1 METILC
7 DPVREDLERVEQIL
21 CSRVDG
27 ASRLE
32 TALRG
37 LIASGGKRLRPRLA
51 LLTGTM
57 LGAEKPRLLA
67 LAAAI
72 ELLHTATLI
81 HDDLVDGASLRR
93 GRPTLNTRYP
103 AGTVVLA
110 GDFVFAHAVRL
121 VSGTGSP
128 ALMRLF
134 AQTLTTMAGGEL
146 AHACG
151 GESAT
156 KWYAVSREG
165 YYRWIHAKTASL
177 FELACGAAA
186 LLAPAGRETVAAA
199 RRFGRH
205 LGMAFQITDDVLDFS
220 GDPARTGKPVGGDL
234 RQGAITLPAL
244 YHLESHPDLDPAA
257 LRVDGAALEQLVA
270 TIRRNGSIPRARRE
284 AEGFVER
291 ALGILHG
298 FPATPEREALADL
311 AHSVVHRES

>member
-7 DPVREDLERVEQIL
+7 DPVREDLQQVERLL
-21 CSRVDG
+21 CARMDG
-27 ASRLE
+27 TSRLE

-37 LIASGGKRLRPRLA
+37 LIASGGKRIRPRLA

-57 LGAEKPRLLA
+57 LGAEKSRLLA

-121 VSGTGSP
+121 VSATGSP
-128 ALMRLF
+128 AVMRLF
-134 AQTLTTMAGGEL
+134 ARTLTTMAGGEL

-151 GESAT
+151 GN
-156 KWYAVSREG
+156 AVSREG

-199 RRFGRH
+199 RRFGRR

-220 GDPARTGKPVGGDL
+220 GDPARTGKPVGNDL
-234 RQGAITLPAL
+234 RQGIVTLPAL
-244 YHLESHPDLDPAA
+244 YHLESHPDLDPSA
-257 LRVDGAALEQLVA
+257 LRAQGPALERLVA
-270 TIRRNGSIPRARRE
+270 AIRRNGSLPRARRE

-291 ALGILHG
+291 ALEVLAG
-298 FPATPEREALADL
+298 FPDSPEREALAGL